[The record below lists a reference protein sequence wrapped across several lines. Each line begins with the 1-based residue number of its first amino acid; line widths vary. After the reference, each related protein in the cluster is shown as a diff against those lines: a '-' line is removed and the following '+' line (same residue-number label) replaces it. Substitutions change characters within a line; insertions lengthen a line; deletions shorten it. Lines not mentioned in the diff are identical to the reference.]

1 MKKEKAVDYRDVL
14 EALEKV
20 RGLDFIQLS
29 SVFSDRGEKAWE
41 LLKESRVKLYVFWPS
56 GRVVW
61 IVVGRDY
68 EYIIY
73 PVVGYCSC
81 SDFYFAVMKG
91 KALVCHHLIAQ
102 RLAEILS
109 WYDLIVE
116 EDMLYHSL
124 MEEWKKIETEEVKQ
138 SVAQ

>member
-1 MKKEKAVDYRDVL
+1 M
-14 EALEKV
+14 
-20 RGLDFIQLS
+20 
-29 SVFSDRGEKAWE
+29 
-41 LLKESRVKLYVFWPS
+41 FWPS

-68 EYIIY
+68 EYLIY

-81 SDFYFAVMKG
+81 LDFYFAVMEG
-91 KALVCHHLIAQ
+91 KALMCHHLIAQ

-116 EDMLYHSL
+116 EDRFYHSL
-124 MEEWKKIETEEVKQ
+124 MEEWKKFETEEVKQ
-138 SVAQ
+138 SIVTEQKPPPLCPIRRSPCFREVCAW